1 MRSRKFRRIVLFA
14 LLGLAGLCLVLAG
27 MSALSNQFLPK
38 GPELL
43 DQLTDLDKARLA
55 EARHLRTS
63 LGDRVWPGFAQ
74 MEIPIVIWNQEYA
87 FLFGIPNPIAE
98 WERVP
103 DDLFEGQAYFRKS
116 DNDPQNFAVPIGTE
130 WAASMATKTETDAFL
145 IRTFR
150 DFLPPVI
157 EQIFPYRFLI
167 QPSEVQI
174 AAVAHESFH
183 VLQTRLAP
191 GRLEAAEKAHR
202 LGERYWTADVEM
214 GADWETEIDLL
225 AQALDASSSS
235 DAASLSAQFLAQR
248 DLRRQ
253 RNNLPAVLVDY
264 ERQLEWEEGLAKYV
278 EMEIWRQASLARDYR
293 PLPELEA
300 DGDFKEYRSF
310 QQRWRQEISQMKRQ
324 AGQEGE
330 TRFYL
335 TGMAQATLLD
345 RLLPGWKEL
354 ALAEGVFLEDL
365 LREAVSA
372 QVNP

>member
-1 MRSRKFRRIVLFA
+1 
-14 LLGLAGLCLVLAG
+14 
-27 MSALSNQFLPK
+27 
-38 GPELL
+38 
-43 DQLTDLDKARLA
+43 
-55 EARHLRTS
+55 
-63 LGDRVWPGFAQ
+63 
-74 MEIPIVIWNQEYA
+74 
-87 FLFGIPNPIAE
+87 
-98 WERVP
+98 
-103 DDLFEGQAYFRKS
+103 
-116 DNDPQNFAVPIGTE
+116 
-130 WAASMATKTETDAFL
+130 
-145 IRTFR
+145 
-150 DFLPPVI
+150 
-157 EQIFPYRFLI
+157 
-167 QPSEVQI
+167 
-174 AAVAHESFH
+174 
-183 VLQTRLAP
+183 
-191 GRLEAAEKAHR
+191 
-202 LGERYWTADVEM
+202 M

-225 AQALDASSSS
+225 AQALDASRSS

-253 RNNLPAVLVDY
+253 RNNLPAALVDY